1 MNVERCNI
9 CGVVMDQPDLP
20 ETKNCGGD
28 CLKCMAEIG
37 EDPDCINAMWA
48 IREERGKMKKEEIVM
63 YDSPEAASIQTLT
76 GWVDRHGR
84 FWGKDEHMARF
95 AGSTHQLCDKN
106 PEHGIRANNSYC
118 EACYIEREH
127 ERFQTMARQ
136 LWDWKT
142 MLHLHGTDTYLS
154 DVDDI
159 RDHCIENGIYPEELQ
174 LVVCTPNY
182 PSQIDGCDHYCD
194 DLPDG
199 GDLPQALQEAFDRLN
214 EVIRASEPLSW
225 SPGKIAAILPENILT
240 PEERAEIETAKREAV
255 GAND

>member
-1 MNVERCNI
+1 
-9 CGVVMDQPDLP
+9 
-20 ETKNCGGD
+20 
-28 CLKCMAEIG
+28 
-37 EDPDCINAMWA
+37 
-48 IREERGKMKKEEIVM
+48 MKKEEIVM

-118 EACYIEREH
+118 EACHDEREQ
-127 ERFQTMARQ
+127 ERFQSMARQ

-182 PSQIDGCDHYCD
+182 PSEIDGCDHYCD

-240 PEERAEIETAKREAV
+240 PEERAEIETAKREAA